1 MPRVLKRIE
10 SVVPRRAS
18 GYGGKA
24 RSLAALARAGFPV
37 PAAYAMPGWVGDS
50 FFSSVLKIEDRPRAL
65 LRTPHVSDARLQSIA
80 EYVREATL
88 PQDVVRSVSD
98 ALLAMTDEG
107 ATGFA
112 VRSSAMHEDQ
122 EGASAAGMHSTLLN
136 LMREDEVFEAI
147 KACWAS
153 LFRPRVLSYLRALGE
168 DVPVSV
174 GVVIQAMVP
183 SEVSG
188 VLFTA
193 NP

>member
-50 FFSSVLKIEDRPRAL
+50 FFSSVLEIADRPRAL
-65 LRTPHVSDARLQSIA
+65 LHTPYVSDSCLQSIA
-80 EYVREATL
+80 ERVREATL

-98 ALLAMTDEG
+98 ALLAMRDEG
-107 ATGFA
+107 AISFA

-136 LMREDEVFEAI
+136 LM
-147 KACWAS
+147 
-153 LFRPRVLSYLRALGE
+153 
-168 DVPVSV
+168 
-174 GVVIQAMVP
+174 
-183 SEVSG
+183 
-188 VLFTA
+188 
-193 NP
+193 